1 MAKEINEKELD
12 TVNGGTCAE
21 VREIISAV
29 AANEGKEGLGKATN
43 IMSYIPGG
51 TSGSAYG
58 VEVALDKLGIDADVS
73 VGFLGLGSKNN
84 IYVDRA
90 TGMKLSHR
98 EVVDYVRTGIKTW
111 A

>member
-1 MAKEINEKELD
+1 MK
-12 TVNGGTCAE
+12 
-21 VREIISAV
+21 II
-29 AANEGKEGLGKATN
+29 
-43 IMSYIPGG
+43 IYIIILIVSG

-58 VEVALDKLGIDADVS
+58 VEFALNKLGIDADVS